1 MSSNVKFNI
10 LNHTVVNTDA
20 TPNLESTTLER
31 LRKLSIERQDD
42 SKEVK
47 EYLGVVLATRI
58 VTHPDDGFTEKEQA
72 DLLHSGETK
81 VKGYVKCIVRI
92 PELHACIPEPQKP
105 TYNQG
110 DPHFDDFYIHMHD
123 EFFVANNVQT
133 PMPGDIVVCDYKYRS
148 LRKGG
153 KIEAVHKD
161 EAAKGGAMISSKS
174 IEAGRQAFEEQK
186 SKLPPGSLVAK
197 KIKPPYDSKS
207 SSQLTEQEKLDSL
220 APAFKA
226 KVEKILAEM
235 RKLYPE
241 TVITSPWRNIVTQ
254 RRLSGKTKTG
264 LNFSY
269 HISISEPDDDDNYV
283 PVGHACDMSV
293 SGIPNNTPEKDQ
305 FFYTLG
311 QVVKSQGLAWGGDF
325 PARPGKDSPYK
336 LERWKG
342 TPRIGWDPV
351 HFVNKNRMTRAEK
364 KKLKDDTGR
373 IYNAIGI
380 RNNIKG

>member
-1 MSSNVKFNI
+1 MSSKVKFNV
-10 LNHTVVNTDA
+10 LNHTLVNTDPV
-20 TPNLESTTLER
+20 PNLESTTLER

-42 SKEVK
+42 SEEIK
-47 EYLGVVLATRI
+47 EYLGVVLTTRI
-58 VTHPDDGFTEKEQA
+58 VTHPDDGFTEKEVT
-72 DLLHSGETK
+72 DLLHSGEAQ
-81 VKGYVKCIVRI
+81 VQGYVKCMVRI

-105 TYNQG
+105 TYNSG
-110 DPHFDDFYIHMHD
+110 DPAFDDFYIHMHD
-123 EFFVANNVQT
+123 EFFVDKGVET
-133 PMPGDIVVCDYKYRS
+133 PMPGDIVVCDYKYRG

-161 EAAKGGAMISSKS
+161 TAGLGGAMISAES
-174 IEAGRQAFEEQK
+174 IDAGKKAFEEQK
-186 SKLPPGSLVAK
+186 NKLPPGSLVAK
-197 KIKPPYDSKS
+197 EIKPPYDRKS

-220 APAFKA
+220 DLGFRA
-226 KVEKILAEM
+226 KVVKILAEM
-235 RKLYPE
+235 RKIYPE

-269 HISISEPDDDDNYV
+269 HIGISEPSGEDNYV

-293 SGIPNNTPEKDQ
+293 SGIPNNTTEKDQ

-311 QVVKSQGLAWGGDF
+311 QVVKSQGLVWGGDF

-336 LERWKG
+336 LQRWQG

-351 HFVNKNRMTRAEK
+351 HFVNKNWRK
-364 KKLKDDTGR
+364 
-373 IYNAIGI
+373 
-380 RNNIKG
+380 